1 MKPEMPIRMSPT
13 FESEFPGA
21 SATASEGVANL
32 IRTGEILLTQVS
44 TLLRHYGLSLTAVNI
59 LTILSGAGEPLPP
72 HEIGERLLITRG
84 GVTQL
89 LDTLQKRSLV
99 RRVAHPHDRRMLL
112 IEITDEGKQLIQAV
126 QPELFRCDVLWMGG
140 LDTQEQK
147 LLVELLGKIQIHLQN
162 PAQCHE

>member
-1 MKPEMPIRMSPT
+1 MEPEMPIRMSPT
-13 FESEFPGA
+13 FESEFLGA

-84 GVTQL
+84 GITQL

-126 QPELFRCDVLWMGG
+126 QPELFRYDVLWMDG

-147 LLVELLGKIQIHLQN
+147 LLVELLGKIQVHLQR

>member
-1 MKPEMPIRMSPT
+1 M
-13 FESEFPGA
+13 
-21 SATASEGVANL
+21 ANL
-32 IRTGEILLTQVS
+32 IRTSEMLLTQVS
-44 TLLRHYGLSLTAVNI
+44 TLLRRYGLSLTAVNI
-59 LTILSGAGEPLPP
+59 LTILSGAGEPLSP

-112 IEITDEGKQLIQAV
+112 IEITDEGRQLIQAA

-140 LDTQEQK
+140 LNIQEQK
-147 LLVELLGKIQIHLQN
+147 LLVELLGKIQLHIQN
-162 PAQCHE
+162 PPQYCE